1 MIQSVPILHES
12 RHLQLRRTVPN
23 DAQLLFERGFSQRE
37 FMRLFRLND
46 CPASVAEVHQQ
57 LVQRQQIPPEQETYL
72 ELMIIHHRHG
82 PIGLCALADY
92 APLHRRAEYLVG
104 LFDTS
109 RRQVGYGFEAGLML
123 SDLAFN
129 AYGMNKLYAS
139 TYAYNQPAQKVL
151 ESGGFQLEGCCREHV
166 FDQVAKQFVDL
177 HNYGLTAS
185 HFRAYKRLAPL
196 SKRLLGR
203 DITLPSSPPTFQP
216 REDTPT
222 VKSGCRILQSA

>member
-23 DAQLLFERGFSQRE
+23 DAEILFARGFSQRE

-46 CPASVAEVHQQ
+46 CPANVAEVHQQ

-72 ELMIIHHRHG
+72 ELLIIHRRYG

-92 APLHRRAEYLVG
+92 APFHRRAEYLVG
-104 LFDTS
+104 LFDSS
-109 RRQVGYGFEAGLML
+109 RRQLGYGFEAGLML
-123 SDLAFN
+123 LDLAFN
-129 AYGMNKLYAS
+129 AYSMNKLYAS

-166 FDQVAKQFVDL
+166 FDSVTQEFVDV
-177 HNYGLTAS
+177 HNYGLTVS
-185 HFRAYKRLAPL
+185 DFRQYQRLAPL
-196 SKRLLGR
+196 SQRLLGR
-203 DITLPSSPPTFQP
+203 DMTLPNPPPTFQP
-216 REDTPT
+216 QNDTAP
-222 VKSGCRILQSA
+222 VKSGSRILQSV